1 MARFGALR
9 DATTIVDGV
18 TLAFTEWGAAD
29 GRAVIGWPGNP
40 GSRFG
45 LGWAREWAAAC
56 GVRLVIFDR
65 PGMGGS
71 EPDPLRSVTSTARR
85 VTRAVADLGITRFAV
100 LGNSSGGPYALA
112 CAAVAPVAVARVAV
126 VAGVG
131 VMGETGAHDGMSEEN
146 DRFWSQAAVGPSAT
160 TGTFELIMRDA
171 PAMGLH
177 PEKVADIAEAGRQG
191 AFNLALDAHVIT
203 ARWDIELADVTAP
216 IDLWHGAIDDDVP
229 LMQAQRLA
237 GRLPQATLHVWPNRG
252 HDMPPEAMQ
261 EVYALLGANHP
272 TPADDH

>member
-9 DATTIVDGV
+9 DATTIVDGI
-18 TLAFTEWGAAD
+18 TLAFAEWGAAD
-29 GRAVIGWPGNP
+29 GRAVVGWPGNP

-71 EPDPLRSVTSTARR
+71 EPDSSRSVTSTARR
-85 VTRAVADLGITRFAV
+85 VTRAVADLGIARFAV

-112 CAAVAPVAVARVAV
+112 CAAVAPAAVARVAV

-131 VMGETGAHDGMSEEN
+131 VMSETGAHDGMSEEN
-146 DRFWSQAAVGPSAT
+146 GRFWSQASVGPSAT
-160 TGTFELIMRDA
+160 TETFQRIIGDA
-171 PAMGLH
+171 PTMGLH
-177 PEKVADIAEAGRQG
+177 PEKAADIAEAGRQG

-203 ARWDIELADVTAP
+203 ARWDVELTDVTAP
-216 IDLWHGAIDDDVP
+216 VDLWHGAVDDDVP
-229 LMQAQRLA
+229 LIQARRLA
-237 GRLPQATLHVWPNRG
+237 DRLRQATLHVWPNRG
-252 HDMPPEAMQ
+252 HDMPPEAML
-261 EVYALLGANHP
+261 EVYALLGCEP
-272 TPADDH
+272 TTPTG